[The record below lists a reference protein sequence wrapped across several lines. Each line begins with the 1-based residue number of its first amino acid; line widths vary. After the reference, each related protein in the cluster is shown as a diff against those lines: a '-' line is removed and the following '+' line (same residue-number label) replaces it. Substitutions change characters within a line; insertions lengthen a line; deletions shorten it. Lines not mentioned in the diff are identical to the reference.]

1 MLLVVT
7 SFAWQNIKVI
17 SSVFPDPFRS
27 WISCTHVSLIF
38 WGAFWVLRWL
48 EFPQVRHRLA
58 NPNSPRHMGCWSWGS
73 GAISHCRGLRG
84 GSKKNC
90 GGGKSM
96 EIPEVNG
103 GVSGQ
108 LSEKKWSIF
117 PASHV
122 CPRDPEGVSKCWN
135 PIPSHGQ
142 VHGPLV
148 AFWWANSPSCVKHR
162 IVIASSGW
170 WFGTFFSTYWEW

>member
-1 MLLVVT
+1 MRQWE
-7 SFAWQNIKVI
+7 SI
-17 SSVFPDPFRS
+17 
-27 WISCTHVSLIF
+27 
-38 WGAFWVLRWL
+38 
-48 EFPQVRHRLA
+48 
-58 NPNSPRHMGCWSWGS
+58 
-73 GAISHCRGLRG
+73 
-84 GSKKNC
+84 
-90 GGGKSM
+90 

-108 LSEKKWSIF
+108 LSEKKGSSF

-148 AFWWANSPSCVKHR
+148 AFFDGR
-162 IVIASSGW
+162 IRHKLRETPHSHCLIWLVIW
-170 WFGTFFSTYWEW
+170 NIFSTYWD

>member
-1 MLLVVT
+1 
-7 SFAWQNIKVI
+7 
-17 SSVFPDPFRS
+17 
-27 WISCTHVSLIF
+27 
-38 WGAFWVLRWL
+38 
-48 EFPQVRHRLA
+48 
-58 NPNSPRHMGCWSWGS
+58 MGCWSWGS

-90 GGGKSM
+90 GSGTSI

-108 LSEKKWSIF
+108 LSEKKGSIF

-148 AFWWANSPSCVKHR
+148 AFFDGR
-162 IVIASSGW
+162 IRHKLRETPHSHCLIWLVVWNI
-170 WFGTFFSTYWEW
+170 FSTYWE